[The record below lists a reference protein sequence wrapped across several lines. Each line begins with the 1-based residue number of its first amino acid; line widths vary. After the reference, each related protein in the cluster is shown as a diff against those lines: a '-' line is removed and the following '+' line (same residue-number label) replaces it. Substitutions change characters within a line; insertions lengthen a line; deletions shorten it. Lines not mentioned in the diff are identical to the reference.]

1 MSEAKLFSGDHDFG
15 LPPHFIKS
23 YPLTSNNF
31 GGIRSVGGVE
41 TTGSFSLS
49 NRSGG
54 VASLSP
60 SLWDL
65 GVSKAFFGEFGG
77 VMRPDVAT
85 KFVSDLERCNFS
97 RFFIA
102 ANIP

>member
-1 MSEAKLFSGDHDFG
+1 MSVAKLFSGDHDFG
-15 LPPHFIKS
+15 LPPHFTKS
-23 YPLTSNNF
+23 YPLMSNNF
-31 GGIRSVGGVE
+31 GGINRVGGLG